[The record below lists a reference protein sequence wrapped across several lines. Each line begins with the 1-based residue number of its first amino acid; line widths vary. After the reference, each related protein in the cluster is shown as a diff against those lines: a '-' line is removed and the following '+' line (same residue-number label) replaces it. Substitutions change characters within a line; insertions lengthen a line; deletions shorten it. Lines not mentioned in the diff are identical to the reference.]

1 MSATE
6 MLAELEA
13 KLAEL
18 KDRIDADDA
27 EAIEEGEKLVEQI
40 EEQKAAIEVAK
51 KKAALLTRIGTKEKE
66 DNTMEEKKT
75 ALEEFTAKAAAT
87 DKNVKG
93 WSVNAH
99 IKAATDVVTGSEM
112 TDYDRSVAPQPK
124 RVAAADF
131 FANANIAG
139 NAITYFLQGAYEGT
153 PAVTAEGAKKPQN
166 STSFEPVTLPLS
178 KIAAFIKETDEILA
192 DQEFLASEV
201 QNSLIY
207 HLGAVEDSTI
217 VSAIAGTTGIGAATY
232 DADNGQTLADGIIA
246 GIMDVKA
253 HSAYN
258 ASVVIMNPA
267 DYLAALQAKDDNKQ
281 YIGGGYFTGAY
292 GNGGYAMPTSIW
304 GVPVFLSS
312 DVTSGTSLVAAR
324 EAVKIWRK
332 GGLDVKLYEQ
342 NEDDAI
348 YNRVTLLAE
357 ERLACAVVDLNGVCL
372 VEAAE

>member
-40 EEQKAAIEVAK
+40 EEQKAAIETAK
-51 KKAALLTRIGTKEKE
+51 KKAALLTRIGTNEKE

-75 ALEEFTAKAAAT
+75 ALEEFTAKAAET

-99 IKAATDVVTGSEM
+99 IKAATTVVTGSQM
-112 TDYDRSVAPQPK
+112 TDYDRSVAPQPR

-139 NAITYFLQGAYEGT
+139 NAITYFKQGAYEGS

-166 STSFEPVTLPLS
+166 STSFTPVTLALS
-178 KIAAFIKETDEILA
+178 KIAAFIKETDEILW
-192 DQEFLASEV
+192 DQDFLASEV
-201 QNSLIY
+201 QNSLVY
-207 HLGAVEDSTI
+207 HLGTVEDSTI
-217 VSAIAGTTGIGAATY
+217 VSTIAGTSGIGAVTY
-232 DADNGQTLADGIIA
+232 ASTEDLADGIIA
-246 GIMDVKA
+246 GIMNVKQN
-253 HSAYN
+253 SAYD

-267 DYLAALQAKDDNKQ
+267 DYLAALKAKDANKQ
-281 YIGGGYFTGAY
+281 YIGGGYFSGAY

-304 GVPVFLSS
+304 GVPVFCSS
-312 DVTSGTSLVAAR
+312 SITAGTAIVAAR
-324 EAVKIWRK
+324 QAVKIWRK

-342 NEDDAI
+342 NEDDAL

-357 ERLACAVVDLNGVCL
+357 ERLACAVVDLKGVCL
-372 VEAAE
+372 VVEDE